1 MNLNDIRTK
10 VREVVDMDSTDI
22 SDALLSMYV
31 IDGYERII
39 ALDGRWPFFEKS
51 WTLTTVADQGSYL
64 ISDIGSGSVR
74 EITSVVDP
82 AGGGVRLTLIDHADG
97 EALWLGA
104 GDQSG
109 TPRHFSIWEQSLHL
123 WPKPEGAVTLNLRG
137 YRKPTA
143 WYDSGTTVV
152 DADDRF
158 HQSLV
163 YYAIAQVY
171 QLQEDLEVAQFYRQ
185 SFDEAVRLAAADV
198 LRVPSHRP
206 LVLSGSRFHDSYSGH
221 QAPLYY

>member
-1 MNLNDIRTK
+1 MNLSEIRTK
-10 VREVVDMDSTDI
+10 VREVVDMDTADI
-22 SDALLSMYV
+22 SDALLAMYV
-31 IDGYERII
+31 IDGYERIL
-39 ALDGRWPFFEKS
+39 ALDGRWPFLEKS

-64 ISDIGSGSVR
+64 ISGIGSGTVR
-74 EITSVVDP
+74 EITSIVDP
-82 AGGGVRLTLIDHADG
+82 AAGGIRLTLIDHSDG

-109 TPRHFSIWEQSLHL
+109 TPRHFSVWEQSLHL
-123 WPKPEGAVTLNLRG
+123 WPKPEEAITLNLRG

-143 WYDSGTTVV
+143 WYDNASTEV

-163 YYAIAQVY
+163 YYTIAQVY

-185 SFDEAVRLAAADV
+185 SFDEAVRLAASDV